1 MRLKDLLRKLT
12 ETYGPSGSEETI
24 RATIRQEIEGL
35 VDELRTDALGNL
47 IGVKHGSGQG
57 LKVMLAAHMDEIGV
71 IVTHVDE
78 KGFLRFQPLGG
89 VFPLNLHGGRAV
101 FANGVTGA
109 FGLEKLESNKDV
121 PDLDKFFIDVGA
133 TSKDSA
139 PVKMGDTAGFT
150 RPFAVAADRYIAKS
164 MDNRSGCAVLIE
176 TLRRLQGSPHEVYAV
191 FTVQEELGLRGA
203 RTSTFGVDPD
213 LALAIDVTATGDTPE
228 ARTMAVALGGG
239 AAIKVKDS
247 GMLTH
252 PAVKELLVRTAERE
266 KIPFQLEILDRGT
279 TDAMAMQ
286 TTRGGVPTGA
296 VSIPCRYLHSPSEMV
311 DKNDLDAAVRLL
323 VAVLSKPIK
332 LD

>member
-1 MRLKDLLRKLT
+1 LKELLRKLT

-24 RATIRQEIEGL
+24 RATIRREIEGL

-47 IGVKHGSGQG
+47 IGVKHGSKQG

-71 IVTHVDE
+71 IVTHIDE

-89 VFPLNLHGGRAV
+89 VFPLNLNGGRV
-101 FANGVTGA
+101 IFANGVTGA
-109 FGLEKLESNKDV
+109 FGLEKLESNKEV

-133 TSKDSA
+133 TSKDNA
-139 PVKMGDTAGFT
+139 PVKIGDSAGFT
-150 RPFAVAADRYIAKS
+150 RPFTEAGDRYIAKS
-164 MDNRSGCAVLIE
+164 MDNRSGCAVLVE
-176 TLRRLQGSPHEVYAV
+176 TLRRLKDPAHEVYAV

-213 LALAIDVTATGDTPE
+213 LALAIDVTGTGDTPE

-252 PAVKELLVRTAERE
+252 PAVKELLIRTAENE
-266 KIPFQLEILDRGT
+266 KIPYQLEILDRGT

-296 VSIPCRYLHSPSEMV
+296 VSIPCRYLPSPSEMV
-311 DKNDLDAAVRLL
+311 DKNDLDAAIRLL
-323 VAVLSKPIK
+323 VGVLSKPIK